1 MMKNNEILGRENTKK
16 HNSTA
21 MFVCR
26 VGVGGER
33 EKNREG
39 KRKKEGGG

>member
-1 MMKNNEILGRENTKK
+1 MMEKNEILGRQNMKK

-21 MFVCR
+21 VSVCR

-39 KRKKEGGG
+39 KRKKEGGE